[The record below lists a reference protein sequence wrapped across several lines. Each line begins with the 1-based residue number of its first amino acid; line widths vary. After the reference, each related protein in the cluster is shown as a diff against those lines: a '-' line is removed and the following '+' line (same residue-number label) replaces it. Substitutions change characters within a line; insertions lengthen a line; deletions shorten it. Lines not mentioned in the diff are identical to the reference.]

1 MHNGERVGPRAHSDH
16 MKYSRLFTALDEGLD
31 LSGTLHVLRP
41 PAGFDLAGLSDV
53 SVEATY
59 YPDYQYWDAM
69 GFIGDGAARAA
80 TLVVLPRSKTLA
92 RSMIVSAIA
101 AGGLVIVDG
110 QKTDGVE
117 GVYKDIRKV
126 SPILGVIAKG
136 HGRLFWFEAG
146 ATPKWDTTVK
156 SPDGY
161 KTVAGVFSETKI
173 DAGSALLADH
183 LENLKGEVAD
193 LGAGW
198 GYLSREVLRHEGVT
212 RLDMIEAEKTA
223 LECAVE
229 NTNDPRARDVW
240 TDALTYSGG
249 PYDVVISNPPF
260 HASRTGDPD
269 LGKGFIATAARILSP
284 RGAFYMVA
292 NRHLPYEAELDAK
305 FARVEELSGS
315 GAFKTFRATRPKR

>member
-1 MHNGERVGPRAHSDH
+1 

-41 PAGFDLAGLSDV
+41 PAGYDLAGLSDV

-59 YPDYQYWDAM
+59 YPDHQYWDAM
-69 GFIGDGAARAA
+69 GFVGDGAARAA

-92 RSMIVSAIA
+92 RSMIVSAITT
-101 AGGLVIVDG
+101 GGLVIVDG
-110 QKTDGVE
+110 QKTEGVE
-117 GVYKDIRKV
+117 SIYKDIRKV
-126 SPILGVIAKG
+126 SPISGVIAKG

-146 ATPKWDTTVK
+146 ETPKWDTSVK

-161 KTVAGVFSETKI
+161 TTVAGVFSESKI
-173 DAGSALLADH
+173 DAGSALLAGH
-183 LENLKGEVAD
+183 LEDLKGEVAD

-198 GYLSREVLRHEGVT
+198 GYLSREILTHVGVT
-212 RLDMIEAEKTA
+212 HLDMIEAENTA

-229 NTNDPRARDVW
+229 NTNDQRARAVW
-240 TDALTYSGG
+240 TDALNYTGG
-249 PYDVVISNPPF
+249 PYDTVISNPPF
-260 HASRTGDPD
+260 HASRAGDPD
-269 LGKGFIATAARILSP
+269 LGKGFIATAARILKP
-284 RGAFYMVA
+284 RGVFYMVA

-315 GAFKTFRATRPKR
+315 GAFKIFRATRPKR